1 METPARRDRDLARSE
16 PPPSLDDAALVRLV
30 DTFYERVQADDELGP
45 VFAGAVHDWPA
56 HKALLVAF
64 WSSVALGS
72 RRYRGNPMAVH
83 RGVAGIDAAHFERW
97 LALWRRT
104 AADVL
109 APDAATAM
117 IAHAERIG
125 RSLREGLGLAG
136 AKPLG
141 LNVLR

>member
-1 METPARRDRDLARSE
+1 MEIPTRRERDLTRPE
-16 PPPSLDDAALVRLV
+16 PPSSLDDATLARLV
-30 DTFYERVQADDELGP
+30 DAFYDRVQADAELGP
-45 VFAGAVHDWPA
+45 VFARAVHDWPS

-64 WSSVALGS
+64 WSSVALGT

-109 APDAATAM
+109 APDAAAVM
-117 IAHAERIG
+117 VAHAERIG
-125 RSLREGLGLAG
+125 RSLRDGLGLA
-136 AKPLG
+136 AARPLG

>member
-1 METPARRDRDLARSE
+1 METPTRRERDLVRPE
-16 PPPSLDDAALVRLV
+16 PPPSLDDAALTRLV
-30 DTFYERVQADDELGP
+30 DAFYDRVQADAELGP
-45 VFAGAVHDWPA
+45 VFARSVHDWPA
-56 HKALLVAF
+56 HKSLLVAF
-64 WSSVALGS
+64 WSSVALGT

-83 RGVAGIDAAHFERW
+83 RGVAGIDAAHFEHW

-109 APDAATAM
+109 APDAAAAM
-117 IAHAERIG
+117 VAHAERIG
-125 RSLREGLGLAG
+125 RSLREGLGLGA

>member
-1 METPARRDRDLARSE
+1 METPARRERDPARTD
-16 PPPSLDDAALVRLV
+16 PPPSLDDAALARLV
-30 DTFYERVQADDELGP
+30 DTFYERVQADGELGP
-45 VFAGAVHDWPA
+45 VFARTVHDWPS

-64 WSSVALGS
+64 WSSVALGT

-109 APDAATAM
+109 APDAAAAM